1 MLFVACLFIFHLY
14 KKGKL
19 NSPFDKIISKAET
32 IRGDSWYYKLKAKNA
47 VISYNKALK
56 NAIYRV
62 FKYVRLGFYLLW
74 IIFITV
80 VKITLIVLPFY
91 LLTFLI

>member
-19 NSPFDKIISKAET
+19 NSHFDKIINKVET
-32 IRGDSWYYKLKAKNA
+32 IREDSWYYKQKAKNT

-62 FKYVRLGFYLLW
+62 LKYVRLGFYLLW
-74 IIFITV
+74 IVFITIM
-80 VKITLIVLPFY
+80 KITLIVLPFY